1 MTTLAD
7 INQTLQ
13 VNNNALEDVK
23 HNIGDIKV
31 GILGLFSMEKS
42 KRLDELEANREFKKE
57 NVGIATSI
65 QQPQTIK
72 SDDSG
77 GGFNML
83 NALGL
88 GALGTNLLAG
98 AGKLFSLAFLSKLL
112 KGGKRGVF
120 GLIAAAFADEIG
132 AGVAALTGSNF
143 AGLLTEAGIVGG
155 AAGLMFGPK
164 GAILGALA
172 SGILVASNKLGNY
185 VETELAKQN
194 IDWAPII
201 GESAKGLTNIAS
213 FATIG
218 GLALGPLGAIGGA
231 IVAGSFSLYKAYDR
245 YQNDPKFKELVDKK
259 ASEIKQNIENSLKAA
274 GNLLLDTL
282 NVIADPLITTK
293 DEKDAFRQ
301 ARPERA
307 KLLDETQKE
316 VQTLFKKR
324 YDAMQ
329 PGSKVKFTKVDAAAL
344 KQSSE
349 LLKKLDAERSAF
361 LNSGNRDALSRR
373 GASQGGMTA
382 EQAIEAYGTSRT
394 STVPATAQEM
404 IQYVAIKRDN
414 TVNIPSHIRSLK
426 KGSIAQERQLAT
438 HLGISD
444 MTKTKELAKEMNLSL
459 IDYLEKYRTVGV
471 NTAPIVAPITN
482 TSIGSTSTT
491 LVGSGTNT
499 MDINNPNFMRAM
511 EAGLVGR

>member
-13 VNNNALEDVK
+13 ANNNALEDVN
-23 HNIGDIKV
+23 HNISDIKV

-42 KRLDELEANREFKKE
+42 KRLDELEANREFKKQ
-57 NVGIATSI
+57 NTGITTSI
-65 QQPQTIK
+65 QQTQTIK
-72 SDDSG
+72 SDDS

-88 GALGTNLLAG
+88 GALGNNLLAG

-132 AGVAALTGSNF
+132 DGVAKLTGSDF

-155 AAGLMFGPK
+155 AAGFMFGPK
-164 GAILGALA
+164 GAIVGALA
-172 SGILVASNKLGNY
+172 SAVLVASNKLGNY

-201 GESAKGLTNIAS
+201 GESAKGITNIAS

-231 IVAGSFSLYKAYDR
+231 IVAGSFSLYQTYEK

-282 NVIADPLITTK
+282 NIIADPLITTK

-301 ARPERA
+301 ARPQRA
-307 KLLDETQKE
+307 KLLDETQSQ

-324 YDAMQ
+324 YDSAQ
-329 PGSKVKFTKVDAAAL
+329 PGSKVKFSAGDAAAL
-344 KQSSE
+344 KNAMDSLE
-349 LLKKLDAERSAF
+349 KLNAERAAF
-361 LNSGNRDALSRR
+361 LAKVSTSIGHHDTGIFDGPDVTPIDVIGSTIRFIAKRR
-373 GASQGGMTA
+373 A
-382 EQAIEAYGTSRT
+382 EPE
-394 STVPATAQEM
+394 
-404 IQYVAIKRDN
+404 
-414 TVNIPSHIRSLK
+414 NIPSAI
-426 KGSIAQERQLAT
+426 KGLPESAQENYVKNQ
-438 HLGISD
+438 LGISD
-444 MTKTKELAKEMNLSL
+444 ITNIKALAREMNMTL
-459 IDYLEKYRTVGV
+459 IEYFEKYQTKSVPATV
-471 NTAPIVAPITN
+471 VAPSTTN
-482 TSIGSTSTT
+482 NFGSASTT
-491 LVGSGTNT
+491 LVGSGTST